1 MTDTNHGTDVHKA
14 MFMELVIMLS
24 SSAMQQLGKIINPL
38 TGKTECNL
46 EAAQATIDML
56 EMIEAKT
63 RGNLDRDE
71 GRLLANTLT
80 SLRMNFVETAAA
92 TPPDS
97 KPDAKAEP
105 APAGNAAAEPA
116 SSEPKTDKEPKF
128 HKTYGA

>member
-1 MTDTNHGTDVHKA
+1 MTGTNHGADVHKA

-71 GRLLANTLT
+71 GRLLASTLT

-92 TPPDS
+92 KPPDS
-97 KPDAKAEP
+97 KPDAKSEP
-105 APAGNAAAEPA
+105 APAGTAPSEPA
-116 SSEPKTDKEPKF
+116 SSDPKAEKEPKF
-128 HKTYGA
+128 HKTYG